1 MVLFFCI
8 LRGKSDYM
16 SKNGSEREFIF
27 SLYLKENLSILE
39 KELNLKLTGVEL
51 ETKYAGLKIDMY
63 GIEQDLGVE
72 VFVENL
78 LLKSDYSHQYRLLKL
93 IEAIDKGIII
103 YQAVGFKD
111 KHVKQLRDKILNT
124 GKDINLYFVKIN
136 SELFQWIDLL
146 NSRTHKLKVFENLD
160 LLKQIFNPIQLQEDI
175 SIITKLRG
183 NKEYKEKKEWD
194 FTNREDVNNYLLEQ
208 LRQKIPYFLPFH
220 RRKSNLDTLRII
232 PCGGFGKSGV
242 FLMISVEDMY
252 HRAFVELRFR
262 EFSPSIYYKIKKNEE
277 KSKKLIGEELEFL
290 DDKHTISYSFNTK
303 GKNVTDRVD
312 RLVEIAE
319 KFILTFSDYVLYG
332 EDRQY
337 MMKEI
342 QCSL

>member
-1 MVLFFCI
+1 
-8 LRGKSDYM
+8 M
-16 SKNGSEREFIF
+16 SKNGSEKEFIF
-27 SLYLKENLSILE
+27 SLYLKENISILE
-39 KELNLKLTGVEL
+39 KELNLNLVGVEL

-63 GIEQDLGVE
+63 GIEQDLGIE

-111 KHVKQLRDKILNT
+111 KHVKQLRDKILNS
-124 GKDINLYFVKIN
+124 GKEINLYFVTIN
-136 SELFQWIDLL
+136 PELFQWIDLL
-146 NSRTHKLKVFENLD
+146 NCQTHKLRVFESLD

-175 SIITKLRG
+175 SIIKRIKG
-183 NKEYKEKKEWD
+183 NKEYKVKEEWD
-194 FTNREDVNNYLLEQ
+194 FTKREDINNYLLER
-208 LRQKIPYFLPFH
+208 LRKQIPYFLPFH

-242 FLMISVEDMY
+242 SLMISVEDMY

-262 EFSPSIYYKIKKNEE
+262 EFSPSIYYKIKKKEE
-277 KSKKLIGEELEFL
+277 KVKKLIGEELIFMDE
-290 DDKHTISYSFNTK
+290 KHTISYSFKSK
-303 GKNVTDRVD
+303 GKNVKETVH

-319 KFILTFSDYVLYG
+319 KFILAFSDDVLYG
-332 EDRQY
+332 EDRQD
-337 MMKEI
+337 MMKELRY
-342 QCSL
+342 SL

>member
-1 MVLFFCI
+1 
-8 LRGKSDYM
+8 M

-27 SLYLKENLSILE
+27 SLYLKEDISILE
-39 KELNLKLTGVEL
+39 KELNLNLAGVEL

-111 KHVKQLRDKILNT
+111 KHVKQLRDKILNS
-124 GKDINLYFVKIN
+124 GKDINLYFVTIN

-146 NSRTHKLKVFENLD
+146 NSQTHKLKVFENLD
-160 LLKQIFNPIQLQEDI
+160 LMKQIFNPIQLQEDI
-175 SIITKLRG
+175 SIINRIKG
-183 NKEYKEKKEWD
+183 NKVYKAREEWD
-194 FTNREDVNNYLLEQ
+194 FTKREDVNNYLLER
-208 LRQKIPYFLPFH
+208 LRKQIPYFLPFH

-242 FLMISVEDMY
+242 SLMISVENMY
-252 HRAFVELRFR
+252 HRAFVELRFT
-262 EFSPSIYYKIKKNEE
+262 EFSPKIYYKIKEREE
-277 KSKKLIGEELEFL
+277 QTRNLIGEELKFL
-290 DDKHTISYSFNTK
+290 DDKHTISYSFK
-303 GKNVTDRVD
+303 SSGKNVEEIVD
-312 RLVEIAE
+312 RLVAVAE
-319 KFILTFSDYVLYG
+319 KFILTFSDDVLYG
-332 EDRQY
+332 EDRQD
-337 MMKEI
+337 MMKEL
-342 QCSL
+342 QYSL

>member
-1 MVLFFCI
+1 
-8 LRGKSDYM
+8 M
-16 SKNGSEREFIF
+16 SKNCSEREFIF
-27 SLYLKENLSILE
+27 SLYLKENLSIIE
-39 KELNLKLTGVEL
+39 KELNLNLAGVEL
-51 ETKYAGLKIDMY
+51 ETKYVGLKIDMY
-63 GIEQDLGVE
+63 GIEQNLGVE

-93 IEAIDKGIII
+93 IEEIDKGIII
-103 YQAVGFKD
+103 YQAVGFKN
-111 KHVKQLRDKILNT
+111 KHVKQLRDKILNS
-124 GKDINLYFVKIN
+124 GKEINLYFVTIN

-146 NSRTHKLKVFENLD
+146 NSQMHKLKVFENLEI
-160 LLKQIFNPIQLQEDI
+160 LKQVTHPIKLQKEI
-175 SIITKLRG
+175 SIIKKIRG
-183 NKEYKEKKEWD
+183 KKEYKKKEEWD
-194 FTNREDVNNYLLEQ
+194 FTKREDVNNYLLEQ
-208 LRQKIPYFLPFH
+208 LRQQIPYFLPFH

-242 FLMISVEDMY
+242 SLMISVEDMY
-252 HRAFVELRFR
+252 HRAFVELIFR

-277 KSKKLIGEELEFL
+277 KTKKFGEELEFL

-332 EDRQY
+332 EDRQD
-337 MMKEI
+337 MMKGL
-342 QCSL
+342 QCTCS